1 MAEWSGSSHPS
12 CTGKPSNRARNVQPN
27 LPGIFTPYWIRIYL
41 GNCLTVLAGPNR
53 CPLRNGDGRMSN
65 LKRLATVVLGIGLL
79 ATLTACKG
87 DPNVKKQKYLESG
100 NRYAEKQQFKEAVI
114 QYQNAIQVD
123 PGFEPA
129 HYKLSQ

>member
-1 MAEWSGSSHPS
+1 M
-12 CTGKPSNRARNVQPN
+12 RN
-27 LPGIFTPYWIRIYL
+27 
-41 GNCLTVLAGPNR
+41 
-53 CPLRNGDGRMSN
+53 M
-65 LKRLATVVLGIGLL
+65 KRLATVVLGIGLL
-79 ATLTACKG
+79 AMLTACKG

-129 HYKLSQ
+129 HYKLSQAYIAIGNYQGAFSELKKSVELKPDDLQAQVGLGNL